1 MRRVLRPMAILREIW
16 RAPPRGM
23 ALVEFGL
30 AAPILILLLV
40 TVIDLGLAFYEA
52 LQVQGA
58 ASAGAAYASLHAWEP
73 TGVNITKVVQA
84 STDLGNKVTV
94 PLGYPNTSQICGCTV
109 SGTMVENG
117 ALPAS
122 GNCSAVTTCTGGAGV
137 YAKVKV
143 QMTYSTLI
151 TYPGLPSPLTLTG
164 TAYRRTQ

>member
-1 MRRVLRPMAILREIW
+1 MMLVSFSVLRELW
-16 RAPPRGM
+16 RSPPRGM

-40 TVIDLGLAFYEA
+40 TVIDLGLAFYQA

-58 ASAGAAYASLHAWEP
+58 ASAGAAYASRHAWDA
-73 TGVNITKVVQA
+73 TGVNITNVVQA
-84 STDLGNKVTV
+84 ATDLGNKVTV
-94 PLGYPNTSQICGCTV
+94 PLGFPNTSQVCGCTNT
-109 SGTMVENG
+109 GLMVEEG

-122 GNCSAVTTCTGGAGV
+122 GNCSSFTTCTGGGGV

-143 QMTYSTLI
+143 QMLYSTLI